1 MPARMTPFGRGLKV
15 RYLLNMLVI
24 VEMLN
29 SKS

>member
-1 MPARMTPFGRGLKV
+1 MPAQKTPFGRELKV